1 MNYHRHKCDIAVD
14 CDSCLTTPT
23 VWGIPFS
30 PTYPPSVWCIVFRHV
45 SSGRLCSSFLV
56 SVETGN
62 GSSSFRRNSGLE
74 ICRSRSCPP
83 YHQCPCGIETEK
95 MQPTESI
102 QPYFSNSD
110 ESLPCCD
117 AEEHFQPREVSKS
130 LVAMGSNSMCVSQMR
145 LQQHHQRRL
154 RSKHLKQL
162 FPEAVIERQ
171 TNVLR
176 ARLTSTSTV
185 FRSSHEDSTRI
196 TELKE
201 KLALAK
207 LEHAKDLLNQSSE
220 YARREAESHQ
230 FITSLQE
237 ERLRLLQDLQLR
249 SEKTTALQA
258 ELDELKIE
266 LRDER
271 SKFAHGSHR
280 RCENSVDSAEE
291 SAAMLTELRAER
303 LKLMDAVSGAERRLR
318 EKDAVVEQLRTE
330 RKELKRNLDELFT
343 ERRRLKNLL
352 KEIRRDYIHLP
363 GARFVKRILCEIF
376 RICPDFHD

>member
-1 MNYHRHKCDIAVD
+1 
-14 CDSCLTTPT
+14 
-23 VWGIPFS
+23 
-30 PTYPPSVWCIVFRHV
+30 
-45 SSGRLCSSFLV
+45 
-56 SVETGN
+56 
-62 GSSSFRRNSGLE
+62 
-74 ICRSRSCPP
+74 
-83 YHQCPCGIETEK
+83 

-176 ARLTSTSTV
+176 ARLTSTSIGLLTVLVVLLGIAIAV